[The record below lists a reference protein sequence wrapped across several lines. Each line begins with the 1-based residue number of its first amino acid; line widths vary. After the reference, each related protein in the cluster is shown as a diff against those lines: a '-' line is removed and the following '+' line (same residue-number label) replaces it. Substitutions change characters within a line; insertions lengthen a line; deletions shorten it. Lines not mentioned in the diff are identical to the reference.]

1 LEVMEGYDETEWLP
15 DTPQSLKD
23 QFLDETDPIEGRE
36 LDYWYIDKLLDR
48 YNKLVNIELIPE

>member
-1 LEVMEGYDETEWLP
+1 MEDYDETEWFP
-15 DTPQSLKD
+15 DTPENLKD
-23 QFLDETDPIEGRE
+23 QFLDETDPLDDRE